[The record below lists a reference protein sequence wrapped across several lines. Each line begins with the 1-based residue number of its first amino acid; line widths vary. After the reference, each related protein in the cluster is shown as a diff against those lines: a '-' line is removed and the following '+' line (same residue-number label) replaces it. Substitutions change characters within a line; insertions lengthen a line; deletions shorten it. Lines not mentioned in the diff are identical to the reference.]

1 MTNRAE
7 DQRSEPRRRRARLR
21 GERRGVVTGLVISAL
36 AHLLLIVVYPFFTVP
51 YPGGRPNPFPP
62 TPAPEP
68 AGIEVV
74 QIVEIATPET
84 EAPADPVEIESPE
97 EPEVAVEVPDFDEE
111 TPVEFHQYMSAAE
124 RLRLTPGDPRLWRPI
139 DPELAAPSPEHVLET
154 LLAFAIRESN
164 DSVAAAIE
172 AARAATDWTHT
183 DAEGKRWGVSP
194 GKIHLGD
201 ITIPLPFGF
210 GPPPDYSGDR
220 AEMAF
225 RLLDIERAASRGAVQ
240 RSWKERREAMKKRR
254 EELRALR
261 QKDKGKEKEAK
272 PPVVR
277 PDTTSSRSGRR

>member
-1 MTNRAE
+1 MTNRAD
-7 DQRSEPRRRRARLR
+7 DQRSEPRRSRARLR
-21 GERRGVVTGLVISAL
+21 VERRGVVTGLVVSAL
-36 AHLLLIVVYPFFTVP
+36 AHILLIVLYPFFTVP
-51 YPGGRPNPFPP
+51 YPGGQSNPFPP
-62 TPAPEP
+62 LPAPEP
-68 AGIEVV
+68 TGIEVV
-74 QIVEIATPET
+74 QIVEIAAPET
-84 EAPADPVEIESPE
+84 EAPPDPVEIESPE

-111 TPVEFHQYMSAAE
+111 TPVELHRYMSAAE
-124 RLRLTPGDPRLWRPI
+124 RLRLGPGDPRLWRPI
-139 DPELAAPSPEHVLET
+139 DPELTAPSPEHVLET
-154 LLAFAIRESN
+154 MLAIAIRESN
-164 DSVAAAIE
+164 DSIARAIE

-183 DAEGKRWGVSP
+183 DEDGKRWGVSP

-261 QKDKGKEKEAK
+261 QKDKGKEKDAK
-272 PPVVR
+272 PPVVK
-277 PDTTSSRSGRR
+277 PDTTSSRPGRR

>member
-1 MTNRAE
+1 MTNRAD
-7 DQRSEPRRRRARLR
+7 DQRSEPRRRLARLR
-21 GERRGVVTGLVISAL
+21 GERRGVVTGLAVSAL
-36 AHLLLIVVYPFFTVP
+36 AHILLIVLYPFFTVP

-84 EAPADPVEIESPE
+84 EAPADPIEIESPE
-97 EPEVAVEVPDFDEE
+97 EPEVAVEVPDFEE
-111 TPVEFHQYMSAAE
+111 ELPVELHRYMSAAE

-183 DAEGKRWGVSP
+183 DEDGKRWGVSP

-261 QKDKGKEKEAK
+261 QKDKGKEKDAK
-272 PPVVR
+272 PPVVK
-277 PDTTSSRSGRR
+277 PDTTSSRPGRR

>member
-7 DQRSEPRRRRARLR
+7 DQRGEPRRRRARLR
-21 GERRGVVTGLVISAL
+21 VERRGVVTGLVVSAL
-36 AHLLLIVVYPFFTVP
+36 AHILLIVLYPFFTVP
-51 YPGGRPNPFPP
+51 YPGGQSNRSPP
-62 TPAPEP
+62 PPAPEP
-68 AGIEVV
+68 TGIEVV
-74 QIVEIATPET
+74 QIVEIAAPET
-84 EAPADPVEIESPE
+84 EAPPDPVDIEAPE

-111 TPVEFHQYMSAAE
+111 TPVELHRYMSAAE
-124 RLRLTPGDPRLWRPI
+124 RLRLAPGDPRLWRPI

-183 DAEGKRWGVSP
+183 DQEGKRWGVSP

-261 QKDKGKEKEAK
+261 QKDKGKEKDAK
-272 PPVVR
+272 PPVVK
-277 PDTTSSRSGRR
+277 PDTTSSRPGRR